1 MDELKRI
8 VDKYNALFD
17 FELCGDIV
25 YDRRKT
31 GAMYRVW
38 GERDGKKIQ
47 VLNGKK
53 CLQWGLEVHCLC
65 PYIINKDINKCII
78 AVYDKGTE
86 FMECNLERL
95 LYHYKK
101 GHVTE

>member
-1 MDELKRI
+1 M
-8 VDKYNALFD
+8 
-17 FELCGDIV
+17 
-25 YDRRKT
+25 
-31 GAMYRVW
+31 W

-53 CLQWGLEVHCLC
+53 CLQWGLEFHCLC
-65 PYIINKDINKCII
+65 PYIINKDLNKCII
-78 AVYDKGTE
+78 AVYDKETK
-86 FMECNLERL
+86 FMEYNLERL